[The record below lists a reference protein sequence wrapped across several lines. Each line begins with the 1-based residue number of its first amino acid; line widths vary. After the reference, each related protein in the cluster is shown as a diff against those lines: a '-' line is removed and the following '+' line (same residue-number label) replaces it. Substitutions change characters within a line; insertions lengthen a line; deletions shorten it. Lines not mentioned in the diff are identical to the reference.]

1 MLRYYAS
8 AGPVGATVCGMSA
21 APPQSGGRLAV
32 WSACA
37 RCLPRTIGVC
47 KRGGR
52 GLQPPGSERRLRRD
66 GGAAVDA
73 PPGGA
78 GLPSRRARIFW
89 IAPAL
94 DRTNNARQ
102 KRAFGA
108 SGGVTRTLWP
118 AGTAWMRPERCG
130 ARTCARANAR
140 RRCPGF
146 CAPRCPVSRGQP
158 HLTPTW
164 ALFPLFVAVE
174 HQPSHAARV
183 RRARGRRARWHAA
196 RSRPRRWRWHQ

>member
-1 MLRYYAS
+1 
-8 AGPVGATVCGMSA
+8 MSA

-94 DRTNNARQ
+94 DRTTTLVRNARSA
-102 KRAFGA
+102 RLAS
-108 SGGVTRTLWP
+108 SGGVTHTDLISLWP

-158 HLTPTW
+158 HLTRAEHIPLG
-164 ALFPLFVAVE
+164 ALWSGTVYQWYDWEVP
-174 HQPSHAARV
+174 PSHPYPRELGTH
-183 RRARGRRARWHAA
+183 GRRPHAK
-196 RSRPRRWRWHQ
+196 RPR